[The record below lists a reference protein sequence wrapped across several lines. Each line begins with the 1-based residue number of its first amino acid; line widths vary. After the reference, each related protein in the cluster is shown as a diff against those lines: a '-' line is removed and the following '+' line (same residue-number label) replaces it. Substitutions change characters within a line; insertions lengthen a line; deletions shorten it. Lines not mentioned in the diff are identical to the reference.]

1 MSDARKQILR
11 TAYPTAWGPKSPKD
25 VDLSSRIRQACS
37 AQDDNFQTL
46 FVQPVLV
53 RSVPI

>member
-37 AQDDNFQTL
+37 AQDDNY
-46 FVQPVLV
+46 
-53 RSVPI
+53 IINN